1 MVQSAHNLPLF
12 HSVKRLSPKRVSLQ
26 THWPKLLLC
35 LARAVEEKLHGGPFR
50 PSFHAAHGIRPF
62 LVLLC
67 STVGFGVMLPL
78 EDLWDA
84 CQSTVPT
91 PFNHWY
97 TDLYYPHFILTGVD
111 PIERRLIFYQM

>member
-50 PSFHAAHGIRPF
+50 PSFHAAHGKRPF

-67 STVGFGVMLPL
+67 STIGFGVMLPL

-84 CQSTVPT
+84 CLSTVPT
-91 PFNHWY
+91 PFNY
-97 TDLYYPHFILTGVD
+97 
-111 PIERRLIFYQM
+111 